1 MLARFQQTTLA
12 ITIDH
17 PFGYVLFSAPSYL
30 LMKII
35 RTEKQRENL
44 AKYFWDMSKVAFAV
58 LVAGPFA
65 KPESFSSAGLLIGI
79 AIGFLLALWG
89 YLHDG
94 MEVSNESFCCGVHS
108 SRHHRSSWA
117 Y

>member
-1 MLARFQQTTLA
+1 MLRIMLARFQQTTLA

-94 MEVSNESFCCGVHS
+94 MEVSK
-108 SRHHRSSWA
+108 
-117 Y
+117 

>member
-1 MLARFQQTTLA
+1 MLQTMLSCFQQMTLA
-12 ITIDH
+12 VTIDR
-17 PFGYVLFSAPSYL
+17 PFGDVLFSEPSSL

-79 AIGFLLALWG
+79 AIGF
-89 YLHDG
+89 Y
-94 MEVSNESFCCGVHS
+94 
-108 SRHHRSSWA
+108 
-117 Y
+117 

>member
-1 MLARFQQTTLA
+1 
-12 ITIDH
+12 
-17 PFGYVLFSAPSYL
+17 
-30 LMKII
+30 MKII

-79 AIGFLLALWG
+79 AIGLLLALWVISS
-89 YLHDG
+89 
-94 MEVSNESFCCGVHS
+94 MEWRYPNESFFCRVHS
-108 SRHHRSSWA
+108 SRHYRADWGHHCA
-117 Y
+117 L